1 MIILKNEMT
10 SPLTESSD
18 YQNFS
23 ADTVFINTN
32 ITNASNIYSVW
43 GAFCT
48 PGPPRHFGSSLSLA
62 GRPALKSRVAKNL
75 ER

>member
-1 MIILKNEMT
+1 MLKNEMT
-10 SPLTESSD
+10 SPLIESSD

-32 ITNASNIYSVW
+32 ITNATNIYNVW
-43 GAFCT
+43 GAFYT
-48 PGPPRHFGSSLSLA
+48 SGPPRHFGSSLPLP
-62 GRPALKSRVAKNL
+62 GCPALKSRIAKNL